1 MKTLYVGLL
10 AILMT
15 VPVVAFAKNDKASV
29 NFDSPTVVAGQTL
42 PAGHYEVKWNGNGP
56 SVQVNFLKNNKVV
69 ATVPAQVIDK
79 NNPYNNAVE
88 AQTEGNS
95 QVLTA
100 IDRSHMTLKF
110 SSTGT
115 SMQNPGE

>member
-1 MKTLYVGLL
+1 MKNLYVGLL
-10 AILMT
+10 ALLMT
-15 VPVVAFAKNDKASV
+15 VPVAMFAKTDKVNV
-29 NFDSPTVVAGQTL
+29 NFDSPTVVAGKKL
-42 PAGHYEVKWNGNGP
+42 AAGNYEVKWNGNGP
-56 SVQVNFLKNNKVV
+56 AVQVNFLKNNKVV
-69 ATVPAQVIDK
+69 ATAPAKIIDK

-110 SSTGT
+110 SPTGGQVT
-115 SMQNPGE
+115 NE

>member
-15 VPVVAFAKNDKASV
+15 IPVVAFAKTDKTNV
-29 NFDSPTVVAGQTL
+29 NFDSPTVVAGTKL
-42 PAGHYEVKWNGNGP
+42 AAGNYEVRWNSDGP

-69 ATVPAQVIDK
+69 ATAPAKLIAR
-79 NNPYNNAVE
+79 NNPYSIAVE
-88 AQTEGNS
+88 AQTEGKV

-110 SSTGT
+110 SPTGT
-115 SMQNPGE
+115 KTANP

>member
-15 VPVVAFAKNDKASV
+15 IPVLAFAKTDKANI
-29 NFDSPTVVAGQTL
+29 NFDSPTVVAGKKL
-42 PAGHYEVKWNGNGP
+42 AAGSYEVKWNGNGP

-69 ATVPAQVIDK
+69 ATAPAQLIEK
-79 NNPYNNAVE
+79 NNPYNNAIE
-88 AQTEGNS
+88 AQTEGKT

-100 IDRSHMTLKF
+100 IDRSHETLKF
-110 SSTGT
+110 SNAKSRST
-115 SMQNPGE
+115 NE

>member
-10 AILMT
+10 AMLMS
-15 VPVVAFAKNDKASV
+15 VPVAMFAKTEKANV
-29 NFDSPTVVAGQTL
+29 NFDRPTVVAGKKL
-42 PAGHYEVKWNGNGP
+42 APGNYEVKWNGNGP
-56 SVQVNFLKNNKVV
+56 AVQVNFLQNNKVV
-69 ATVPAQVIDK
+69 ATAPAQMIDK

-88 AQTEGNS
+88 AQTKGKT

-110 SSTGT
+110 SPTG
-115 SMQNPGE
+115 SMQTANE